1 VTNLLGFYRGF
12 PEIPHAKATFT
23 SATPAKTLQK
33 AIAKVAGDMNTQEFV
48 LDTIAHETSDN
59 CNVGFELGIAE
70 STTFNYLTSEEVNRF
85 ITSLTQKKSVLNIDL
100 LCIVKYHLASR
111 EKRRPLKFDYYLLRF
126 IFRRPQAQLRVFHE
140 RGAQHL
146 SIEELVEFLTKQI
159 NIELEKMKAKPL
171 RLETIRHPVPIGNL

>member
-1 VTNLLGFYRGF
+1 MTNLLGFYQDF

-23 SATPAKTLQK
+23 SANPAKTLQK
-33 AIAKVAGDMNTQEFV
+33 AVAKVAGNLNTQEFV
-48 LDTIAHETSDN
+48 LETIAHATQDN

-70 STTFNYLTSEEVNRF
+70 ATTFNYLTSEEVDRF
-85 ITSLTQKKSVLNIDL
+85 IMSLTEKSVLNIDL

-111 EKRRPLKFDYYLLRF
+111 QKRRPLKFDYYLLRF
-126 IFRRPQAQLRVFHE
+126 IFRRSEAQLRVFHE

>member
-1 VTNLLGFYRGF
+1 MTDLLGFYRGF

-33 AIAKVAGDMNTQEFV
+33 AIAKVAGDLNTQEFV
-48 LDTIAHETSDN
+48 LDTIAHETSGN

-126 IFRRPQAQLRVFHE
+126 IFRRPEAQLRVFHE
-140 RGAQHL
+140 RGSQHL

-171 RLETIRHPVPIGNL
+171 RLETIRHPVPIGSL